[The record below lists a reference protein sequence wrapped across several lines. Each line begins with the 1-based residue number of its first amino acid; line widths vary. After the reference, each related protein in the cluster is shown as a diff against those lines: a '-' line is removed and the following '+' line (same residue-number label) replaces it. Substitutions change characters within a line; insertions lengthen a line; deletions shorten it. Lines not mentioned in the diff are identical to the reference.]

1 MLPAWFMVC
10 LGVAVFVTL
19 LATLALVKRSQSL
32 VDALRALEKRL
43 SASEGALENLN
54 AKAASNSVEL
64 GAMSPTLKSIEEK
77 VAALRGDVYRDIR
90 DDLFKVRNSLWLQ
103 LDDLERE
110 VILKSLG
117 EYLDRRFS
125 RLEADLYLM
134 HLRDLNRYLF
144 EKGRIDEAAFKSTL
158 DRLNKLTL
166 DDTREPVTPLPTLA
180 ETIRRK
186 PEEGE

>member
-10 LGVAVFVTL
+10 VGVAVLLTL
-19 LATLALVKRSQSL
+19 LATLALVKRSRSL
-32 VDALRALEKRL
+32 VDALRALETRMA
-43 SASEGALENLN
+43 SAEGALQNLDS
-54 AKAASNSVEL
+54 KSAANSVEI
-64 GAMSPTLKSIEEK
+64 GALSPTLKSIEEK
-77 VAALRGDVYRDIR
+77 VSALKGDIYRDIR
-90 DDLFKVRNSLWLQ
+90 SDLYVLRNDLWRQ

-144 EKGRIDEAAFKSTL
+144 EKGRIDETAFKSTL
-158 DRLNKLTL
+158 DRLNKLSL
-166 DDTREPVTPLPTLA
+166 DDTRETTAPLQKLA
-180 ETIRRK
+180 ESIRRK
-186 PEEGE
+186 PEGK